1 MRRAASDAGRRA
13 PAAGLTLVELLVAVA
28 IFGVLSGIAY
38 RSLNVVL
45 DSRGRVDL
53 ENRKWRGLAA
63 LFARLEQDV
72 AAAAPRPIRDA
83 GDLVAPALVGSAAAV
98 RPNDGAIVLTRTA
111 AQPEPAAAEPPRR
124 LGYRLRGGV
133 IELLTWSTLDQAP
146 RSEPAVVAVLREV
159 AALELRYLDRRGQ
172 WHSSWPPPG
181 IAAAHTAVPAAV
193 EVGVTLASGERVTRL
208 FPTFTRLPQ

>member
-83 GDLVAPALVGSAAAV
+83 GDLVGPAFAGTPVARA
-98 RPNDGAIVLTRTA
+98 NDGTLVLTRTGFA
-111 AQPEPAAAEPPRR
+111 PEPGTAEPPRR
-124 LGYRLRGGV
+124 VGYRLRGGAV
-133 IELLTWSTLDQAP
+133 ELLTWNALDQAP
-146 RSEPAVVAVLREV
+146 RSAPSVAVVLHGVTAF
-159 AALELRYLDRRGQ
+159 ELRYLDRRGQ
-172 WHSSWPPPG
+172 WHAGWPPPG
-181 IAAAHTAVPAAV
+181 TPAHETAIPAAV
-193 EVGVTLASGERVTRL
+193 EATVTLASGERVTRF
-208 FPTFTRLPQ
+208 FPTFARLPQ